1 MNAGRWWTLLRH
13 YATPRMDPVLAGAIL
28 LLLAVALLNLYSAAG
43 GNPSVVLSQAARF
56 GVGLAGMWVVSRI
69 PPRQLRQWTPYLFAG
84 ALLLLAL
91 VPVFGTGRSGR
102 HWLSLGVVY
111 VQPAELLKLMVPMAV
126 AAFLHGRVLPPRW
139 GDLLGCAVLVGTPT
153 ALILLQPDLGTAL
166 LVAVS
171 GAFVLFLA
179 GLGWGKIALLGG
191 AAALA
196 APFGWLFLREY
207 QRDRLR
213 TFLNPEADPLGTGWN
228 IIQSKIAVGS
238 GGLTG
243 KGWGQGT
250 QSRLDFLPEH
260 TTDFILAVF
269 AEEFG
274 WVGIVALLA
283 LCLLIVARCL
293 WIAAMARDT
302 FSRLVAGAIGLS
314 FSVYVLVNGGM
325 VAGLLPVV
333 GVPMPLLSFGG
344 TSAVTLLVS
353 FGVVMSVHSH
363 RKLMG

>member
-1 MNAGRWWTLLRH
+1 MLRH
-13 YATPRMDPVLAGAIL
+13 YATPRVDLP
-28 LLLAVALLNLYSAAG
+28 LAVALILLMGIALANLHSAAAGNLNL
-43 GNPSVVLSQAARF
+43 VLSQAARF
-56 GVGLAGMWVVSRI
+56 AVGLAGMWVVSRI
-69 PPRQLRQWTPYLFAG
+69 PPRTLRQWTPWLFAG

-91 VPVFGTGRSGR
+91 VPLFGTGRSGR
-102 HWLSLGVVY
+102 HWLNLGVVY
-111 VQPAELLKLMVPMAV
+111 VQPSEFLKLLVPMVV
-126 AAFLHGRVLPPRW
+126 AALLHHRALPPRW
-139 GDLLGCAVLVGTPT
+139 IEIGGSALLIGMPT
-153 ALILLQPDLGTAL
+153 GLILLQPDLGTAL

-179 GLGWGKIALLGG
+179 GIAWWKIVLASVL
-191 AAALA
+191 AAAS
-196 APFGWLFLREY
+196 APLGWLFLRDY

-213 TFLNPEADPLGTGWN
+213 TFLDPEGDPLGAGWN

-238 GGLTG
+238 GGLDG

-250 QSRLDFLPEH
+250 QSRLEFLPEH

-274 WVGIVALLA
+274 WIGIVLLLA
-283 LCLLIVARCL
+283 LCLFIVGRCL

-302 FSRLVAGAIGLS
+302 WSRLVAGTIGLA

-344 TSAVTLLVS
+344 TSAVTLLLG
-353 FGVVMSVHSH
+353 FGVVMSIHAH
-363 RKLMG
+363 RKFMG